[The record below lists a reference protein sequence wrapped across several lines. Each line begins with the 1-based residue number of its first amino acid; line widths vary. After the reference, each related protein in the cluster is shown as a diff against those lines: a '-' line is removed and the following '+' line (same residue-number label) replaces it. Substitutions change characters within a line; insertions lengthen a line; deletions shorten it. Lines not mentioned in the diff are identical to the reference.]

1 MSKPTKKSGKPT
13 GKVIVKK
20 TVAGRQTVEA
30 TTKTIAVAKKDE
42 KYEGARAQWYA
53 ALLAHD
59 GQTNDVFIDACSKKP
74 PAVPKSGKAE
84 DPRGWLR
91 YFVREGVASLS

>member
-1 MSKPTKKSGKPT
+1 MSKTTKKSGKPT
-13 GKVIVKK
+13 GKAIAKK
-20 TVAGRQTVEA
+20 TIAGRQTVEA
-30 TTKTIAVAKKDE
+30 TTKIIAIAKKDE

-59 GQTNDVFIDACSKKP
+59 GQTNDAFVDACSKKP
-74 PAVPKSGKAE
+74 PATPKSGKAE

-91 YFVREGVASLS
+91 YFVRAGVATLS